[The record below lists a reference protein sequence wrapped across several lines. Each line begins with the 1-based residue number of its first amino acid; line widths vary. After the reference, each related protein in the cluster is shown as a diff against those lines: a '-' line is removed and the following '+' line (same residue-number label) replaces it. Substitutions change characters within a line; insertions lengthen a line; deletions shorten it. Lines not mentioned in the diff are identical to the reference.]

1 MLKISHWKKFLG
13 KVIQS
18 EPDLRVNSNH
28 VPYVSLSN
36 DAKDIN
42 APQPNINPNT
52 CKHDW
57 SPEYD
62 YKTYPGSVKVLESYC
77 LKCGTPSRG
86 SGQ

>member
-1 MLKISHWKKFLG
+1 MNNSP
-13 KVIQS
+13 QS
-18 EPDLRVNSNH
+18 TIDPD
-28 VPYVSLSN
+28 
-36 DAKDIN
+36 
-42 APQPNINPNT
+42 T
-52 CKHDW
+52 CNHDW

>member
-13 KVIQS
+13 KIIQS
-18 EPDLRVNSNH
+18 EPDSRINRNH
-28 VPYVSLSN
+28 VPYVSVDSESN
-36 DAKDIN
+36 MN
-42 APQPNINPNT
+42 NSPQSTIDPDT
-52 CKHDW
+52 CNHDW